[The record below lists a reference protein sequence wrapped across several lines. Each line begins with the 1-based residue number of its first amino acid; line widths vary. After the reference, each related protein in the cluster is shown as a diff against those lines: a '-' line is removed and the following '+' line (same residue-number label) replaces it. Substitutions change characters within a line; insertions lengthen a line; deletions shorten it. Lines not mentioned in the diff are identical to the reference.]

1 VETVQRWADET
12 PDDFDF
18 IVKVHGDTTHKREG
32 SGEEI
37 EELMTSLSPLVN
49 TDKLKGLLA
58 QFPASFHFNSV
69 AQDYLEKLV
78 QYGHNV
84 PIFTEFRHSSW
95 DCAEAVDFVREKN
108 FGWVVVD
115 LPPIRS
121 LPGIRPA
128 STNSMGYVRF
138 HGRNATTWYNQDKG
152 NRCDWNYEAEYLK
165 KWIIRLKAITGYAEM
180 TYLFFNNCH
189 AGQAVKN
196 ALLMREIL
204 SQEFKIVS

>member
-1 VETVQRWADET
+1 ME
-12 PDDFDF
+12 
-18 IVKVHGDTTHKREG
+18 
-32 SGEEI
+32 
-37 EELMTSLSPLVN
+37 SLSPLS
-49 TDKLKGLLA
+49 TSGKLKGLLA
-58 QFPASFHFNSV
+58 QFPPSFHFDENNRN
-69 AQDYLEKLV
+69 YLKILADF
-78 QYGHNV
+78 GKTT

-95 DCAEAVDFVREKN
+95 DCEEAVKFVRELN

-115 LPPIRS
+115 LPPLKS

-128 STNSMGYVRF
+128 STIPTGYVRF
-138 HGRNATTWYNQDKG
+138 HGRNTTTWYNQDKG
-152 NRCDWNYEAEYLK
+152 NRYDWNYEAEYLK